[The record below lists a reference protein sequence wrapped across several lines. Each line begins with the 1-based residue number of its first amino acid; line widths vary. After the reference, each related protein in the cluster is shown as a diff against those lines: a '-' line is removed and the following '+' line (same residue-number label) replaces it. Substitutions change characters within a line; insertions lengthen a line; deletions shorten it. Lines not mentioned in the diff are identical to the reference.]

1 MNNLLVCLEV
11 MHQDEPTQSAK
22 TILKTVKYA
31 TLATV
36 TPEGLPWSTPVRF
49 VCDDALNIYWFS
61 NKESCH
67 SQNIR
72 ANGRLF
78 IVIYDSTVPEGH
90 GKGVYLQATAREL
103 EDRDEI
109 WASRMLVDEAVR
121 RTPEH
126 FSGEASRRAYIA
138 EPHSAWMNVSER
150 DSAGVHLRDYRIE
163 LSLSDLR
170 A

>member
-1 MNNLLVCLEV
+1 
-11 MHQDEPTQSAK
+11 MHQDEPTQLAK

-36 TPEGLPWSTPVRF
+36 TPEGSPWNTPVRF
-49 VCDDALNIYWFS
+49 VCDDALNFYWFS
-61 NKESCH
+61 NKGSTH

-72 ANGRLF
+72 ANGKVF
-78 IVIYDSTVPEGH
+78 VVIYDSTVPEGY
-90 GKGVYLQATAREL
+90 GKGLYLQATAREL

-126 FSGEASRRAYIA
+126 FSGEALRRTYIA
-138 EPHSAWMNVSER
+138 EPQFAWMNVSER
-150 DSAGVHLRDYRIE
+150 DETGAHLRDYRVE
-163 LSLSDLR
+163 LPLAELR
-170 A
+170 T